1 MDPSHE
7 RALAEQLAREIMAT
21 EKIRAR
27 IIAVVFSLGF
37 VLATIVFH
45 LVSPGSDAQP
55 NSALLKIGPNLRAIV
70 GVFSIYCWISYALIS
85 RKLTSGKPLPSVY
98 VLANTVVEVSSVT
111 ALLWMVGH
119 FSSVEF
125 AMSAPPI
132 LIYLGLVMLSIL
144 RLSSAY
150 SLFVAGLCA
159 TQYLLFGVWSLSH
172 LRSIPDSI
180 FSSPVPVA
188 LRTSILIVCGL
199 GAAMISRDL
208 RARLMRTAEAVL
220 DRDRT
225 VAMFGQ
231 HVSPQVAE
239 RLLKTHAGQVTETRQ
254 VCILFFDIRDFTRYA
269 EGKTPSEVVRYLNT
283 LFGPLV
289 EIVDQHGGIIN
300 KFLGD
305 GFLAIFGAP
314 IADEAHCLSATRAA
328 LAMIAKVDALCA
340 AEAIPKTRVGIGLH
354 AGPVVTGSIGSQ
366 SRREYT
372 VIGDTV
378 NLAAR
383 VEQQTKNQ
391 KVQIL
396 ATEAVVS
403 QLPSGEFPVQKLDP
417 IHVKGRE
424 ESVQLYKLA

>member
-21 EKIRAR
+21 ERIRAR
-27 IIAVVFSLGF
+27 IIAVVFSIGF
-37 VLATIVFH
+37 IVASTVFL
-45 LVSPGSDAQP
+45 LVSRRVNGPADSP
-55 NSALLKIGPNLRAIV
+55 LLFIGPSLRAII
-70 GVFSIYCWISYALIS
+70 GVFTLYCWISYLHIS
-85 RKLTSGKPLPSVY
+85 RKLKSGKPLPYLY

-111 ALLWMVGH
+111 ALLWIVGH

-125 AMSAPPI
+125 AVSAPPI
-132 LIYLGLVMLSIL
+132 LIYLGLIMLSIL

-150 SLFVAGLCA
+150 SMFVAGLCA
-159 TQYLLFGVWSLSH
+159 AQYLLFGVWSLTH

-188 LRTSILIVCGL
+188 LRTSIMLVCGL

-208 RARLMRTAEAVL
+208 RARLLRTAEAVL
-220 DRDRT
+220 ERDRT

-239 RLLKTHAGQVTETRQ
+239 RLLTTHAGQVTETRQ
-254 VCILFFDIRDFTRYA
+254 VCILFFDIRDFTRFS
-269 EGKTPSEVVRYLNT
+269 EGKTPSEVVRFLNT

-289 EIVDQHGGIIN
+289 EIVDAHGGIIN

-314 IADEAHCLSATRAA
+314 ITDDKHCLSATKAA
-328 LAMIAKVDALCA
+328 LALVSKVAALGDSGV
-340 AEAIPKTRVGIGLH
+340 IPPTRIGIGLH
-354 AGPVVTGSIGSQ
+354 AGPVVTGSVGSHA
-366 SRREYT
+366 RREYT

-383 VEQQTKNQ
+383 VEQQTKTLHAQ
-391 KVQIL
+391 VL
-396 ATEAVVS
+396 ATEAVIS
-403 QLPSGEFPVQKLDP
+403 ALPSGEFSVEKLDP
-417 IHVKGRE
+417 VLVKGRV